1 MKELTEKIDDN
12 NLVFTIISRGRKT
25 NFSKKDDP
33 LTFLNKI
40 KKGEITKEEE
50 KESQKD
56 FINYLTMIRKGNKT
70 QEQEKTLK
78 NLNILFNGRNDAIY
92 FTEGYGSVIL
102 EAKRKAAE
110 ELKEQGRTGLK
121 ILTPKQMLQRLPIA
135 LARVKTGNNS
145 QNLLNEIDKFSVL
158 CINQKKL
165 LKKYTVT

>member
-1 MKELTEKIDDN
+1 M
-12 NLVFTIISRGRKT
+12 FTIISTGRKN

-40 KKGEITKEEE
+40 KKGEKEAE

-121 ILTPKQMLQRLPIA
+121 ILRPKQMLQRLSIA

-145 QNLLNEIDKFSVL
+145 QNLLNEIDKFFVL
-158 CINQKKL
+158 CIDQTKL